1 MDETQPPLIALTAGG
16 PHAWITINALRDR
29 FGPFPVILEDGEPG
43 GVFWRRRLRMLGP
56 VTVAGQF
63 GASFLMKLTKP
74 LSRGRVPALI
84 SEYELQ
90 PEPLA
95 DQEVHRVR
103 SVNSEAACSLIAAF
117 RPKAIYVV
125 GTRMIGPTTL
135 ASTDAPF
142 INYHSGINPAYRG
155 MYGGYHA
162 LANGEP
168 EHFGTTLHL
177 IDEGVDTGA
186 VLYQAHMTPT
196 KADNFHTYTWLMVA
210 ESREAVVK
218 AMEDAIEGRLDPITV
233 DLPSRQYFGP
243 TLWSYLWAGIRRG
256 VW

>member
-1 MDETQPPLIALTAGG
+1 MDDTKHPLIALTAGG
-16 PHAWITINALRDR
+16 PHAWITINALRER
-29 FGPFPVILEDGEPG
+29 FGPFPVILEEGEQAG
-43 GVFWRRRLRMLGP
+43 AFWRRRLRMLGP

-74 LSRGRVPALI
+74 LSRKRVPELI
-84 SEYELQ
+84 AEYGL
-90 PEPLA
+90 EPDSHP
-95 DQEVHRVR
+95 DQQIDRVP
-103 SVNSEAACSLIAAF
+103 SVNSDAARERIVHYN
-117 RPKAIYVV
+117 PKAIYVV
-125 GTRMIGPTTL
+125 GTRMISRKTL
-135 ASTDAPF
+135 AVTNAPF

-168 EHFGTTLHL
+168 KHFGTTLHL

-186 VLYQAHMTPT
+186 VLYQAYMTPT
-196 KADNFHTYTWLMVA
+196 NADNFHTYTWLMAA
-210 ESREAVVK
+210 ESREIVVR
-218 AMEDAIEGRLDPITV
+218 ALEDALAGRLAPVTV

-243 TLWSYLWAGIRRG
+243 TLWSYLWAGLRRG

>member
-1 MDETQPPLIALTAGG
+1 MDKQEVPLIALTGGG
-16 PHAWITINALRDR
+16 PHAWITINALIDR
-29 FGPFPVILEDGEPG
+29 FGPFPVIQEAGEPA
-43 GVFWRRRLRMLGP
+43 GVFWRRRLKRLGP
-56 VTVAGQF
+56 FTVAGQF

-74 LSRGRVPALI
+74 LSRGRVPELI
-84 SEYELQ
+84 AEHGL
-90 PEPLA
+90 EPA
-95 DQEVHRVR
+95 PRTGQEVHPVP

-117 RPKAIYVV
+117 NPKAIYVV
-125 GTRMIGPTTL
+125 GTRMIRATTL
-135 ASTDAPF
+135 NSTRAPF

-177 IDEGVDTGA
+177 VDEGVDTGGI
-186 VLYQAHMTPT
+186 LYQAHMTPT
-196 KADNFHTYTWLMVA
+196 KRDNFHTYTWLMA
-210 ESREAVVK
+210 AGSREIVVR
-218 AMEDAIEGRLDPITV
+218 AMEDAIEGQLDPVTL

-243 TLWSYLWAGIRRG
+243 TLWSYLWAGVRRG